1 MRRQSRNSGSGLHGF
16 PVIAVLA
23 LAGVA
28 FCLVGCFPSSNGP
41 VRPAPVVDTGAPTP
55 RMAAARS
62 QFVENR
68 PVPPATFEVP
78 ARPLRDN
85 SFGEF
90 EEGLYAGL
98 DRQNTLPEL
107 PGDPMIMPMLG
118 GPASYSMPASSYP
131 TAVTLPGMR
140 SGPGGGS
147 LSRPEAAGVAA
158 AAATRSRPAGID
170 TGETFYAI
178 EQLVFG
184 GDYPDIDR
192 PELYRLQ
199 PKDVITVTVKDHPEF
214 SDKLEIQPDGT
225 VRIPNAPDLV
235 RLRGLTVDEA
245 ADEIR
250 RSIQA
255 YIKGET
261 VVRVQANRARG
272 GYYFVFGDVTQPGRF
287 PMGLEP
293 IRLSDA
299 VLAANWEV
307 NRNRMD
313 DDEDLGPAFPAAS
326 ARGKYIAPRS
336 ADMARV
342 MLITPHRS
350 QPSRTVHDVR
360 SAMLGVT
367 RSDPV
372 VRPGQIIVVPSLDP
386 EKNLSLGLDFP
397 EIGVPPEG
405 LRPGAGFSNAS
416 SPARLPEVLPY
427 RDVLAGAATVPVQ
440 PVVSNMASAF
450 MTQNNVPAIPIIEDE
465 PEPEAEEE
473 DDEYCEDDENAEWT
487 SVALP
492 PSVMYHTGMADTTM
506 PPPGRGRRL
515 RSRKGQSD
523 SEGVSGWRKG
533 F

>member
-1 MRRQSRNSGSGLHGF
+1 MRRQSRKSGPGPHGL
-16 PVIAVLA
+16 PVLSI
-23 LAGVA
+23 LAGVL
-28 FCLVGCFPSSNGP
+28 LVMIMAGCFPESNGP
-41 VRPAPVVDTGAPTP
+41 VRPAPIVDTEAPSP
-55 RMAAARS
+55 RTAAARRR
-62 QFVENR
+62 FVENR
-68 PVPPATFEVP
+68 PEPPATYDVP
-78 ARPLRDN
+78 ARPPRN
-85 SFGEF
+85 NNFGEF

-98 DRQNTLPEL
+98 DRQNVLPEL
-107 PGDPMIMPMLG
+107 PGDPGIMPMLG
-118 GPASYSMPASSYP
+118 GPASYAIPASSYR
-131 TAVTLPGMR
+131 AEVALPRSR

-147 LSRPEAAGVAA
+147 LARPEAAGVAA
-158 AAATRSRPAGID
+158 AASSRSKPAGID
-170 TGETFYAI
+170 TGDTFYAI

-184 GDYPDIDR
+184 GDYPDIDK

-235 RLRGLTVDEA
+235 RLRGLTVDDA

-250 RSIQA
+250 RTLQV

-272 GYYFVFGDVTQPGRF
+272 GYYFVFGDVGQPGRF

-307 NRNRMD
+307 NPNRMD
-313 DDEDLGPAFPAAS
+313 EDEDLGPAFPAAS

-336 ADMARV
+336 ADLARV

-405 LRPGAGFSNAS
+405 LRPGNGFSNAS

-427 RDVLAGAATVPVQ
+427 RDVLADAATVPVQ
-440 PVVSNMASAF
+440 PVVSNMASTF
-450 MTQNNVPAIPIIEDE
+450 MTQHNIPATPIVEDE
-465 PEPEAEEE
+465 PE
-473 DDEYCEDDENAEWT
+473 DEYCEEEETVEW
-487 SVALP
+487 SGVALP
-492 PSVMYHTGMADTTM
+492 PSVTYEPDASATVM

-515 RSRKGQSD
+515 RSRMGQSD
-523 SEGVSGWRKG
+523 SGLGGWRKG